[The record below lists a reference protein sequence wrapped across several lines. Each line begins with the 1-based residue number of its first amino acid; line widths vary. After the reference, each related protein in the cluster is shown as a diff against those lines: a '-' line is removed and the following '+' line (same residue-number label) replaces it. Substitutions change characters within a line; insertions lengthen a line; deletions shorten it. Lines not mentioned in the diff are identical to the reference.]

1 MYTPLISR
9 TKCKLTL
16 HCSLLQPP
24 LLSYKLAFL
33 FHLSIFHFCSILHFL
48 FDHLSNL
55 NFAPSSYAGD
65 LVTCVHVWCGVRVR
79 ASCVNLDCFRFSDRR
94 TVKNSRTST
103 RYVSNYVS
111 YSLYRPAWRS
121 TCLSCNGLFHLI
133 SVHPQ
138 ASWMNRFQ
146 FPPHRRRNRGE
157 GHRGHVSPQ
166 VFCLFHAHSICP
178 ILQIHTVPSQ
188 SKSLSYI
195 SAPWS

>member
-9 TKCKLTL
+9 TTCKLTL

-65 LVTCVHVWCGVRVR
+65 LVTCMFDVAYVCAR
-79 ASCVNLDCFRFSDRR
+79 VNLDCFRFSDRR

-111 YSLYRPAWRS
+111 YSLYRPAW
-121 TCLSCNGLFHLI
+121 TDGDL
-133 SVHPQ
+133 
-138 ASWMNRFQ
+138 
-146 FPPHRRRNRGE
+146 
-157 GHRGHVSPQ
+157 HVCH
-166 VFCLFHAHSICP
+166 VMGYSI
-178 ILQIHTVPSQ
+178 
-188 SKSLSYI
+188 
-195 SAPWS
+195 